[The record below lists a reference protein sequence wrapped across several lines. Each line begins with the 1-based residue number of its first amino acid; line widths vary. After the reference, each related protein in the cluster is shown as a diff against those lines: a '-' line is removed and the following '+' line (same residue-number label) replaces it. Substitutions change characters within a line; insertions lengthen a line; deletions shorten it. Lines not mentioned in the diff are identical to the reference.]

1 MALASTISSIS
12 GSQLGSSVTVNLNS
26 ESSNY
31 QHKVEYY
38 FENSNIASAAF
49 GVGSSF
55 KFTPPLDLA
64 NQIPNSE
71 SGTLTVMVTTF
82 NGSNPIGTAYGSI
95 VLKVPD
101 SVVPTLSGITATR
114 VDNGVPSSWGV
125 YVKGISKVKI
135 TAGTA
140 SGVYGSTITSCNING
155 QGLHVSGT
163 SGESSVLSYSGKQ
176 TYSCMVM
183 DSRGRY
189 TSKSVEI
196 NVVDYAYP
204 TISVSA
210 VRCKSDGTV
219 SADGTYLKVKIDYSF
234 SSVSGKNSITAKS
247 CSCNGASNSSFASG
261 TAFILSANC
270 AVGNQY
276 TLAASI
282 KDGLGKTASMN
293 VTIPTAYRVLN
304 VKKDKKGIAIGKFSE
319 KNAFEVNMDSYFY
332 GDIYGRKMTSGE
344 IMTYGGRF
352 DVFNGSALWVKLG
365 TWNSGYDSSVCK
377 ITVLTGNGYNAGP
390 DQNTEIEIFIKDS
403 WQNSASATG
412 AYGSSFIVKYNYDY
426 SISVWVMAQSNYIC
440 DVWIRLP
447 YGYGSGTYLFEGN
460 GHWTHSIETC
470 PFDSNPTS
478 GVKQPCKEMT
488 ADFKGYPVGSIYLN
502 WDNTNPQTFMGGTW
516 VRMAEGRGLFGIGK
530 STGRNGFSASVGE
543 HEEFGDW
550 THQITAAEL
559 PPHNHTIGQS
569 NTGAGRNDW
578 GLVASGAHGG
588 NVALV
593 NNSNATTGATGGG
606 ESFYTVPPYIGIYV
620 WRRTA

>member
-26 ESSNY
+26 ESSSY

-38 FENSNIASAAF
+38 FENSATKSVAF
-49 GVGSSF
+49 GTGSSF
-55 KFTPPLDLA
+55 SFTPPLDLA

-71 SGTLTVMVTTF
+71 SGTLMVIVTTF
-82 NGSNPIGTAYGSI
+82 NGPNPVGTAYGST

-163 SGESSVLSYSGKQ
+163 LGESSVLSYSGKRM
-176 TYSCMVM
+176 YSCMVI

-234 SSVSGKNSITAKS
+234 SSVSGKNSITVKS
-247 CSCNGASNSSFASG
+247 CSCNGVSNSSFASG

-276 TLAASI
+276 TLTASI

-319 KNAFEVNMDSYFY
+319 KDAFEVNMDSYFY
-332 GDIYGRKMTSGE
+332 GDIYGRKITSGE

-352 DVFNGSALWVKLG
+352 NVFNGSALWVKLG

-390 DQNTEIEIFIKDS
+390 NQNTEIEIFIKDS

-426 SISVWVMAQSNYIC
+426 SISVFVMAQSNYIC

-447 YGYGSGTYLFEGN
+447 YCYGDGTYLFEGN
-460 GHWTHSIETC
+460 GHWTHSIETR

-478 GVKQPCKEMT
+478 GTIQPCKEMT

-606 ESFYTVPPYIGIYV
+606 KSFYTVPPYIGIYV

>member
-1 MALASTISSIS
+1 MARPSTISSIS
-12 GSQLGSSVTVNLNS
+12 GSQLGSPVTVNLNS
-26 ESSNY
+26 ESSSY

-38 FENSNIASAAF
+38 FENSVTKSVAF
-49 GVGSSF
+49 GTGSSF
-55 KFTPPLDLA
+55 SFTPPLDLA
-64 NQIPNSE
+64 TQIPNSE
-71 SGTLTVMVTTF
+71 FGTLTVIVTTF
-82 NGSNPIGTAYGSI
+82 NGLNPIGTAYGSV

-176 TYSCMVM
+176 TYSCMVI

-247 CSCNGASNSSFASG
+247 CSCNGVSNSSFASG

-276 TLAASI
+276 TLTASI

-293 VTIPTAYRVLN
+293 VIIPTAYRVLN
-304 VKKDKKGIAIGKFSE
+304 VNKNKDGVAIGKFSE
-319 KNAFEVNMDSYFY
+319 KAAFEVNMDSYCY
-332 GDIYGRKMTSGE
+332 GNIRASENISFNGMLEPSDVASGQGSSDAFMHLCRLKINGQYINQPIEICYQQRGLCSNTILCIMFESTNSMDPYILNFRYKGFCRGAYIVKSAASTWDIYIKKSEPWELIAILYWSYISTGISLEKKCTNANSVPTGF
-344 IMTYGGRF
+344 I
-352 DVFNGSALWVKLG
+352 SA
-365 TWNSGYDSSVCK
+365 
-377 ITVLTGNGYNAGP
+377 
-390 DQNTEIEIFIKDS
+390 
-403 WQNSASATG
+403 
-412 AYGSSFIVKYNYDY
+412 
-426 SISVWVMAQSNYIC
+426 
-440 DVWIRLP
+440 
-447 YGYGSGTYLFEGN
+447 
-460 GHWTHSIETC
+460 
-470 PFDSNPTS
+470 
-478 GVKQPCKEMT
+478 
-488 ADFKGYPVGSIYLN
+488 ADFYLEELRDKLYPVGAIYLSWN
-502 WDNTNPQTFMGGTW
+502 DNNPGNFLGGTW
-516 VRMAEGRGLFGIGK
+516 VRMAEGRGLFGIGTSK
-530 STGRNGFSASVGE
+530 GRNGFSGTVE
-543 HEEFGDW
+543 VHEEFGNW
-550 THQITAAEL
+550 RTTLVAENL

-593 NNSNATTGATGGG
+593 SNSNATTGATGGG